1 MTNPDDPIPGF
12 TPFPDII
19 AAHAQ
24 ARPEAIAVRVDER
37 AHDWRTLHGRV
48 QEVARALLRD
58 GIAPG
63 DRVALLGAASLAYVE
78 CLFGAI
84 AVRACVVPLPVSAS
98 VETLEALL
106 ADCEAKLLFVDP
118 DAGDAALDMTSQLAA
133 RAALRVVPFGRAGAE
148 GGVYAAWRTH
158 GQAVGQAVV
167 GQATQAI
174 HDGLGA
180 APLPRPQAE
189 DPFNIIYSSGTTG
202 LPKGIVHLHGM
213 RQRQASRKGFF
224 TPQARTLLSTPMYSN
239 TTLMPLLGTVAS
251 GGTTL
256 LMRKFDAGR
265 YLALA
270 TSQRATHTMLVPVQY
285 QRLLAHADFAGSDL
299 SSLELSQSTGAP
311 MDLALKSDIL
321 QRWPGRFLE
330 VYGMTEGGGS
340 CFLDAR
346 AHPDKLA
353 TVGRP
358 AHGSEVFLIDEAG
371 RRLPEAQPGAAGAVG
386 EVVGRSP
393 YMMAGYHNRPEATA
407 QLRWLDE
414 EGRVYHR
421 SGDIGRFD
429 EDGFLVLL
437 DRIKDVIISGG
448 HNIYASDLEAVLARH
463 ADVADSAV
471 IGVPSPAWGETPLAL
486 VVPKPGARLDPDALR
501 DWVNAQ
507 VGKTQ
512 RLTGV
517 ELRAALPRNALGK
530 LSKKELRTPYWDS
543 ARQEQTKAPSP

>member
-1 MTNPDDPIPGF
+1 MTDTEDPGTAF
-12 TPFPDII
+12 TPLPDFI
-19 AAHAQ
+19 AAHASTRPDATAIQ
-24 ARPEAIAVRVDER
+24 VDARTL
-37 AHDWRTLHGRV
+37 DWRTLHTHVG
-48 QEVARALLRD
+48 QVARALLRE

-78 CLFGAI
+78 CLFGSI
-84 AVRACVVPLPVSAS
+84 AARACVVPLPLSAS
-98 VETLEALL
+98 IETLEALL
-106 ADCEAKLLFVDP
+106 ADCEAKLLFVDA
-118 DAGDAALDMTSQLAA
+118 DAGEALLDMAGRLAA
-133 RAALRVVPFGRAGAE
+133 RTQPAALQLISYGHAGNE
-148 GGVYAAWRTH
+148 GAAYAAWRARGESQE
-158 GQAVGQAVV
+158 GQAG
-167 GQATQAI
+167 GI
-174 HDGLGA
+174 
-180 APLPRPQAE
+180 PLPQASAQ

-239 TTLMPLLGTVAS
+239 TTLMPLLGTVVS
-251 GGTTL
+251 GGTAL
-256 LMRKFDAGR
+256 LMRKFDASA

-270 TSQRATHTMLVPVQY
+270 QTQRVTHTMLVPVQY
-285 QRLLAHADFAGSDL
+285 QRILAHPDFAGSDL

-311 MDLALKSDIL
+311 MDLDLKRSIL

-346 AHPDKLA
+346 AHPDKLG

-358 AHGSEVFLIDEAG
+358 AHGSEVFLIDETG
-371 RRLPEAQPGAAGAVG
+371 RRLPEGQAGAVG
-386 EVVGRSP
+386 EIVGRSP
-393 YMMAGYHNRPEATA
+393 YMMAGYHQRPEATT
-407 QLRWLDE
+407 QLRWQDE
-414 EGRVYHR
+414 QGRVYHR

-429 EDGFLVLL
+429 EDGFLILL

-463 ADVADSAV
+463 AEVAYSAV
-471 IGVPSPAWGETPLAL
+471 IGVPSSAWGETPLAL
-486 VVPKPGARLDPDALR
+486 VVPRPGARPDPDALR

-512 RLTGV
+512 RLSGV
-517 ELRAALPRNALGK
+517 ELRTALPRNALGK
-530 LSKKELRTPYWDS
+530 LSKKELRTPYWND
-543 ARQEQTKAPSP
+543 ARQEQKQTNKAPTP